1 MENIS
6 FDNNEIIVLW
16 QINLFPDHPFFS
28 PDTKSKNLSISGNES
43 FWNELSPGTLLVF
56 SFYTLGVSHANIAKE
71 LGITIRASED
81 RIKPVKRKIKRN
93 YESFDSFRISCI
105 SKGK

>member
-1 MENIS
+1 
-6 FDNNEIIVLW
+6 W

-93 YESFDSFRISCI
+93 YESF
-105 SKGK
+105 

>member
-1 MENIS
+1 MFNTLS
-6 FDNNEIIVLW
+6 SL
-16 QINLFPDHPFFS
+16 LLLLS
-28 PDTKSKNLSISGNES
+28 SKTLYSAISISGNES

-81 RIKPVKRKIKRN
+81 
-93 YESFDSFRISCI
+93 
-105 SKGK
+105 